1 METEVKGGSS
11 QVNVSADKK
20 GVLKY
25 LGPALI
31 TSALVLGPGSLTL
44 SSKIGAIFGTQLIW
58 VLAIAIIFMMIY
70 TEMSTRIGLASKVS
84 FIQLIKQKFGTWG
97 AIIIGVGAF
106 LVCASFQAGNSIGVG
121 YAISSVFGVSPEF
134 WIILFTVI
142 GASLLFAKDFY
153 NLLEKLMIGLVLLML
168 AAFFITLFLA
178 QPSVGEIASGFVPSL
193 PEGSL
198 GLVIGLTA
206 TSFSIVGACYQSYLV
221 QEKGWTKDLAKQG
234 AKESYLGIFLLGFI
248 SVLVMIAAAAVL
260 KPEGIQ
266 VNSITDMGIALEPL
280 FGGWATT
287 VFMLGL
293 FGAAFSSLM
302 GNATIGGAMLSDSF
316 GFGSKLK
323 DKKVKLAIIA
333 VMLFGSI
340 VALIFGGSPVNLI
353 IFAQAITIVA
363 VPVIAIALLV
373 VANDKEVMGDLKNT
387 LFKNIIALAGL
398 VVLIL
403 LAFNNIKNIFFS

>member
-1 METEVKGGSS
+1 MDKEVKDS
-11 QVNVSADKK
+11 VKVHVSTNKK
-20 GVLKY
+20 GFLRH

-44 SSKIGAIFGTQLIW
+44 SSKIGAIFGTQLLW
-58 VLAIAIIFMMIY
+58 VLAIAVIFMMIY
-70 TEMSTRIGLASKVS
+70 TEMSTRIGIASKVS
-84 FIQLIKQKFGTWG
+84 FIQLTKQKFGTSG
-97 AIIIGVGAF
+97 ALVVGAGAF

-121 YAISSVFGVSPEF
+121 YAVSSVLGQSPEF
-134 WIILFTVI
+134 WVIIFTVI
-142 GASLLFAKDFY
+142 GALLLFARDFY
-153 NLLEKLMIGLVLLML
+153 HLLEKVMLGLVFLML
-168 AAFFITLFLA
+168 AAFFITLLLA
-178 QPSVGEIASGFVPSL
+178 QPSVGDIATGFVPSL
-193 PEGSL
+193 PDGSL

-221 QEKGWTKDLAKQG
+221 QEKGWSKDMAKQG
-234 AKESYLGIFLLGFI
+234 TNESYLGIFLLGFI
-248 SVLVMIAAAAVL
+248 SALVMIAAAAVL

-266 VNSITDMGIALEPL
+266 VNSITDMGLALEPL
-280 FGGWATT
+280 FGGWATA

-293 FGAAFSSLM
+293 FGAAFSSLI
-302 GNATIGGAMLSDSF
+302 GNATIGGALLSDSL

-323 DKKVKLAIIA
+323 EKKVKFAIIA

-363 VPVIAIALLV
+363 VPVIAIALLA
-373 VANDKEVMGDLKNT
+373 VANNQEIMGDLKNT

-398 VVLIL
+398 IVLIL
-403 LAFNNIKNIFFS
+403 LAFHNIRNIFF